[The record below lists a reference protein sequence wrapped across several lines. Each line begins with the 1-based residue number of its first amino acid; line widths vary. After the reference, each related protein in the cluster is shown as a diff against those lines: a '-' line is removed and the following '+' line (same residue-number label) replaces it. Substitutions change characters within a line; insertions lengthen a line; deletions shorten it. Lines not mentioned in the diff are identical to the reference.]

1 MQDEQNRSSN
11 QPSLYAQVTDKIVAE
26 LELGIVALVK
36 PWGSGEG
43 TIVLG

>member
-11 QPSLYAQVTDKIVAE
+11 QPSLYSQVTYKIVAE
-26 LELGIVALVK
+26 LELGIVPWVQ